1 MVKQSKGNNEMT
13 PKSKPRLDPKDRDP
27 VAKRDFE
34 DAFKHIIRHP
44 QKETRSENR
53 EPTRK
58 ELEERHKLVKR
69 G

>member
-1 MVKQSKGNNEMT
+1 MSNK
-13 PKSKPRLDPKDRDP
+13 PKPQLDPKDRDP
-27 VAKRDFE
+27 VTKRDLEGAFE
-34 DAFKHIIRHP
+34 QMTRHP

-58 ELEERHKLVKR
+58 ELEERHKLVRR